1 MTDIDLFCL
10 SVKISNIIERTISGF
25 SIKDLIKK
33 YNLPEY
39 PKVVSIFKRN
49 DDNTVNAY
57 IRCAE
62 ADTCNYEGFFEE
74 AFGFPAKATD
84 KWQDLI
90 EHCNDIVFLYKDLD
104 ISILQTLDGIFS
116 IQCTDFNDKK
126 CIAAFTNSLYMSEN
140 CNHYIQF
147 DSIRKPI
154 IDLIKTIATPNY
166 YRFEPYEENFYFFF
180 EDLSIAK
187 KVEKLLSTSFNTEYN
202 LQKAN
207 KYKHRVTVH
216 MSIDEMMR
224 RFIDIYVKNFWLL
237 FYDRTDKKKVKS
249 INEMLNYFA

>member
-10 SVKISNIIERTISGF
+10 SVKISNVIERTISGF
-25 SIKDLIKK
+25 SIKDIIKK

-57 IRCAE
+57 IRCAK

-90 EHCNDIVFLYKDLD
+90 ENDIVFLYKDLD
-104 ISILQTLDGIFS
+104 ISILQILDGMFS

-126 CIAAFTNSLYMSEN
+126 CIATFTNSLYMSEN
-140 CNHYIQF
+140 CKHYIQF

-166 YRFEPYEENFYFFF
+166 YGFEPYEEDFYFFF

-187 KVEKLLSTSFNTEYN
+187 KVEKLLSTSFNTKYE
-202 LQKAN
+202 LRKTN
-207 KYKHRVTVH
+207 KYKHRITVH
-216 MSIDEMMR
+216 MPIDEMMR
-224 RFIDIYVKNFWLL
+224 RFVDMYVKNFWLL
-237 FYDRTDKKKVKS
+237 FYDRTDRKKVKS
-249 INEMLNYFA
+249 INEILKYFA